1 MGVFLFW
8 RKNMKEP
15 LSLSFDEQM
24 ALFEERGMQ
33 MTSKDVEKLKVIGYY
48 RIKQFAA
55 PLANKKIV
63 NENTVYDYKGIYFS
77 DVLKRYY
84 QDKNLRIHLLHA
96 IEKIEVALKTWV
108 AFILGEQ
115 YGAFGYLNF
124 SKWCD
129 KNRYSKFEIEKRQF
143 FFKKDLLRATSRS
156 CTEDIK
162 LKKNK
167 EKDNFP
173 SIWLAVEVLTFG
185 ELVRLVEIMST
196 RNKRKLSKMFR
207 CTDIELLSWLK
218 CINFVRNACAHN
230 ANVIDLQLETK
241 PVCRSDWKDY
251 LYNVNKSNNGTPSN
265 KLAIVIFIIKTL
277 VTPINER
284 YGWKNIR
291 RNIARLVDSSDKNAH
306 LLGFSDCASAYKVL
320 EKSNGTTTKASLP

>member
-1 MGVFLFW
+1 
-8 RKNMKEP
+8 
-15 LSLSFDEQM
+15 
-24 ALFEERGMQ
+24 
-33 MTSKDVEKLKVIGYY
+33 
-48 RIKQFAA
+48 
-55 PLANKKIV
+55 
-63 NENTVYDYKGIYFS
+63 
-77 DVLKRYY
+77 
-84 QDKNLRIHLLHA
+84 
-96 IEKIEVALKTWV
+96 
-108 AFILGEQ
+108 
-115 YGAFGYLNF
+115 
-124 SKWCD
+124 
-129 KNRYSKFEIEKRQF
+129 SKFEIEKRQF

>member
-143 FFKKDLLRATSRS
+143 FF
-156 CTEDIK
+156 
-162 LKKNK
+162 
-167 EKDNFP
+167 
-173 SIWLAVEVLTFG
+173 
-185 ELVRLVEIMST
+185 
-196 RNKRKLSKMFR
+196 
-207 CTDIELLSWLK
+207 
-218 CINFVRNACAHN
+218 
-230 ANVIDLQLETK
+230 
-241 PVCRSDWKDY
+241 
-251 LYNVNKSNNGTPSN
+251 
-265 KLAIVIFIIKTL
+265 
-277 VTPINER
+277 
-284 YGWKNIR
+284 
-291 RNIARLVDSSDKNAH
+291 
-306 LLGFSDCASAYKVL
+306 
-320 EKSNGTTTKASLP
+320 